1 MGVTINRPRLDLD
14 LMPPIGSVL
23 AWMKSFPNTPALPS
37 GWVECNGQVLDDA
50 ESVYDGETIPDLN
63 VADRFLRGNS
73 TSGGTGG
80 STTINISHAHT
91 QPTHNHFVSDSG
103 YVSYESSHR
112 HDYSGRT
119 DSSDSALIYDRA
131 NNGSPH
137 RTNIHTHTYSATTG
151 QGYQHR
157 HSFSMSDTS
166 SSDGNE
172 NTGNALSSTQSI
184 LPPYYSVVWIMRVR

>member
-50 ESVYDGETIPDLN
+50 ASVYDGETIPNLN

-80 STTINISHAHT
+80 ATSININHRHT
-91 QPTHNHFVSDSG
+91 IAEHNHSVSDTRNTGSG
-103 YVSYESSHR
+103 SAHS

-119 DSSDSALIYDRA
+119 DVSDSTMLYDRA
-131 NNGSPH
+131 ADSQSH
-137 RTNIHTHTYSATTG
+137 RTTIHTHAYSGGTNNESSHYHLHSISASTT
-151 QGYQHR
+151 
-157 HSFSMSDTS
+157 
-166 SSDGNE
+166 
-172 NTGNALSSTQSI
+172 
-184 LPPYYSVVWIMRVR
+184 